1 MKVNSMKALQSMAFI
16 LAILALT
23 LSSCSKKLNYFTQD
37 LYEEYDWSV
46 DELKRVQFYLS
57 EDIVLYREL
66 ESESVAIDDGKIK
79 FEDGRKVEEVV
90 FEKGTPGVLSF
101 SPKENRFAVSFDDD
115 DRFLMFGPNEK
126 AGGRFVL
133 LAKDWDRRVGKVTY
147 GDLTYR
153 TSTSSAFASLLVDVD
168 KVGSTDYRKEKV
180 GGRKVN

>member
-1 MKVNSMKALQSMAFI
+1 M
-16 LAILALT
+16 LT
-23 LSSCSKKLNYFTQD
+23 LSSCSKKLNYFTED

-66 ESESVAIDDGKIK
+66 ESESVAIDNGKIK
-79 FEDGRKVEEVV
+79 FKDGRKVEEVV

-115 DRFLMFGPNEK
+115 DNRFLMFGPNKK

-153 TSTSSAFASLLVDVD
+153 TSNSSAFASLLVDVD
-168 KVGSTDYRKEKV
+168 KVGTTDYRKEKV